1 MQEPPLYR
9 QSFGFSC
16 GPAALMMVMK
26 NLRKDLILDQ
36 DLELEI
42 WRDATLMESKAT
54 SSFGLALAARRRGFR
69 VTVRTDSGKIG
80 FTSRL
85 KSHFPRINTDFM
97 EMLFDHTRRTAL
109 KEGVKWDREKVELND
124 VLGILDEGGFPIVLI
139 SSKMMREIVGIPHWV
154 VVVGYDEKFYYI
166 NNPETARRERY
177 RIKRFGKYLGFTGYR
192 CMMVIS

>member
-1 MQEPPLYR
+1 MKEMPSYM

-26 NLRKDLILDQ
+26 ELREDLFLDR
-36 DLELEI
+36 DLELDI

-54 SSFGLALAARRRGFR
+54 SSFGLALAAKRRGFH
-69 VTVRTDSGKIG
+69 VTVRTDSDKIG

-85 KSHFPRINTDFM
+85 KSHFPKINVEFM
-97 EMLFDHTRRTAL
+97 ELLFDHTRNTAL
-109 KEGVKWDREKVELND
+109 KEGVIWDRREVD
-124 VLGILDEGGFPIVLI
+124 LDDIRKEVDNGRFPVVLI
-139 SSKMMREIVGIPHWV
+139 SSKMMREAVGIPHWV

-192 CMMVIS
+192 CMVVIS